1 MQNNMSIL
9 KRKQVTTLRRA
20 LNPWIREIEN
30 RPSIAKKLMDGLIPE
45 FDLAIKHWEV
55 EDKDALVWITLAD
68 ELKMTY
74 SVKLCIKPDGRMYF
88 DGVERLAEEVSET
101 IAKVRNKDC
110 KKLIL
115 PEVRSRLELNMAMII
130 KEYEELL
137 KNFSANFHR
146 LLNRRREELRRLQVQ
161 LQRANGIQEKAKKGS
176 LVKAADQS
184 IENVKKLSVEQKTI
198 SEEENKAYSDAI
210 GFAKEVFAQYP
221 SHCNGW
227 LHVAAFFER
236 EESQAFLRAFEFG
249 LKCAFIILDDV
260 VGKVINDLALAV
272 IGAKLP
278 LKPIVGFIAGKAF
291 TAWSVNDTWDGIR
304 DLTDKLESA
313 RNEVYNL
320 DGFDLKE

>member
-110 KKLIL
+110 KKTNIARGQ
-115 PEVRSRLELNMAMII
+115 VTSRI
-130 KEYEELL
+130 K
-137 KNFSANFHR
+137 H
-146 LLNRRREELRRLQVQ
+146 
-161 LQRANGIQEKAKKGS
+161 G
-176 LVKAADQS
+176 
-184 IENVKKLSVEQKTI
+184 
-198 SEEENKAYSDAI
+198 
-210 GFAKEVFAQYP
+210 
-221 SHCNGW
+221 
-227 LHVAAFFER
+227 
-236 EESQAFLRAFEFG
+236 
-249 LKCAFIILDDV
+249 
-260 VGKVINDLALAV
+260 ND
-272 IGAKLP
+272 
-278 LKPIVGFIAGKAF
+278 
-291 TAWSVNDTWDGIR
+291 N
-304 DLTDKLESA
+304 
-313 RNEVYNL
+313 
-320 DGFDLKE
+320 